1 MRKRELDRALADAD
15 EAIRID
21 PQYFSGH
28 IQRGYVLN
36 EMRNFDGALA
46 AFNRA
51 AELDP
56 TSPRPPDGRG
66 DVFLEKKDY
75 DRAIAQ
81 FSSAIGLDPAYAAAY
96 SARAFA
102 YYRKG
107 DLDRALQDVNEA
119 FKRGSKSA
127 ATYNTRALVLHA
139 RRDYDEAI
147 ADLTQAIRVDPAY
160 HHAYSNRGRT
170 YNAKKEFDRAISDLN
185 EAMRLNPTSPN
196 PYWNRAISYENKRDF
211 DKALADWRTTLRLDP
226 DNQNAIKAIRRLEQ
240 QKVAPAAAPKARV
253 ALVIGNADYKFGGRL
268 ANPVN
273 DATDFAAV
281 LRKLGFE
288 VIEGRNLDK
297 RGMEEKIQEFARK
310 LDKASTG
317 LFFYAGHG
325 IQVDGDNWLIPIDAR
340 IESTGPRNERTAK
353 VKTATINIAQVLS
366 KMEAEQRVN
375 LIFLDACRDNPFG
388 RELGA
393 RSAQGARAHSERG
406 RHADRV
412 RHQAVPCRP
421 RRRRPQQPVYGSLA
435 QACDH
440 TRPRDRC
447 GDEAGA
453 RRRDQ
458 VDRRRAGAVRRVL
471 PDHRRGAGAV
481 S

>member
-1 MRKRELDRALADAD
+1 M
-15 EAIRID
+15 
-21 PQYFSGH
+21 
-28 IQRGYVLN
+28 
-36 EMRNFDGALA
+36 
-46 AFNRA
+46 
-51 AELDP
+51 
-56 TSPRPPDGRG
+56 
-66 DVFLEKKDY
+66 LEKKDY

-127 ATYNTRALVLHA
+127 GTYNTRALVLHA
-139 RRDYDEAI
+139 KRDYDEAI

-185 EAMRLNPTSPN
+185 EAMRLNPTSPH

-297 RGMEEKIQEFARK
+297 RGMEEKIREFARK

-388 RELGA
+388 REFGA

-412 RHQAVPCRP
+412 RHQALPCRP